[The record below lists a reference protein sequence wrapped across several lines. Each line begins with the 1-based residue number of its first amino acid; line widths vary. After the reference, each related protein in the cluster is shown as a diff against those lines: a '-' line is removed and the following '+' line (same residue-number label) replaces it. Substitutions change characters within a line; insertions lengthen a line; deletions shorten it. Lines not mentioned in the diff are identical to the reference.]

1 MSGPVEIRAAQF
13 FDFIAAP
20 EFALVFV
27 SLHPVHPPNRAL
39 GRRLG
44 ELQGDGVSFGAVSMI
59 DLVTTASPALPF
71 LRQGLSSCGVSRARD
86 VLPGYYLFRRGRMLA
101 WDSGLPSRIDAMPIA
116 RGSLLGMIAF
126 AYCRDMAFLGKAP
139 PENNGTFQ
147 ATREAIFCGSKRYS
161 VVHNSRAAPKS
172 LRIAVDE
179 AVAAR
184 LTAHFR
190 RFVEDDGARAS
201 QTEAPSVGRTQSPD
215 DDLQR
220 AYRTLGVSP
229 GATDEEVEAA
239 WRTLR
244 IEFHPDRA
252 AADPVEFKRRSRQ
265 AAQINWARDTILAHH
280 AAARGW
286 S

>member
-126 AYCRDMAFLGKAP
+126 AYCRDMAFLGK
-139 PENNGTFQ
+139 
-147 ATREAIFCGSKRYS
+147 
-161 VVHNSRAAPKS
+161 S